1 MTSGRSVRRVLHVV
15 LILLFVVTVSP
26 QLLAQ
31 DETANGEWRAYAA
44 DSAASKYSPLE
55 QITQTILL
63 LLRSSGNGRA
73 LIRIL
78 FMLMSTERR
87 LCHPMSYLIVLKRKT
102 LTFG

>member
-55 QITQTILL
+55 QITADNFAALEIVWQWESADTHLVYADEHGTSL
-63 LLRSSGNGRA
+63 VSSDVV
-73 LIRIL
+73 
-78 FMLMSTERR
+78 FDR
-87 LCHPMSYLIVLKRKT
+87 L
-102 LTFG
+102 